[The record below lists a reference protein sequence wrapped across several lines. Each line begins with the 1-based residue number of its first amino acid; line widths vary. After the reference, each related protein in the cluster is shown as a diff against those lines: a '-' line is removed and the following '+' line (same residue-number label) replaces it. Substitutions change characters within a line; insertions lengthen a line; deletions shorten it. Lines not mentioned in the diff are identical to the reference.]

1 MRLALI
7 GLLFVLVACGADG
20 PPTTPGPK
28 QVPAL
33 VVIEG
38 AAS

>member
-7 GLLFVLVACGADG
+7 GLLFVLAACGADG

-28 QVPAL
+28 QVPVAGASG
-33 VVIEG
+33 G